1 MVLVHTPQPLFEK
14 EGKKIDNHPSFMK
27 STLFKFKMVA
37 FMFAFLTSFLC
48 AACIA
53 TIELFH
59 IVYTKQQN
67 GIIFW
72 KAMDTLVDAIEPE
85 LEPESPV

>member
-1 MVLVHTPQPLFEK
+1 MLIT
-14 EGKKIDNHPSFMK
+14 
-27 STLFKFKMVA
+27 TL
-37 FMFAFLTSFLC
+37 AFLTSFLC

-72 KAMDTLVDAIEPE
+72 KAMDTFVDAIEPE